1 MKKILLVLA
10 VLVLP
15 TACWPQSQSPTQ
27 SAARPEILILGTYH
41 MANPG
46 RDVFNMHADSVLS
59 PKRQQEMEQL
69 TEVLKKFHPTKIAV
83 EAPVGSERVGQ
94 QYADYLADKY
104 TLTDDEV
111 DQVAFRLAKELG
123 LPTIY
128 PVDEQGDFPYEH
140 LVNWASAN
148 GRKAQFDAMQASMGT
163 GVKDENDFLLSHTVL
178 QMFEHINSDSMV
190 ADDVAFYLAFAS
202 YGDPDDYAGSDLI
215 ASWYQ
220 RNIRIYHNI
229 VALVSSPSERILVIF
244 GAGHLGWLRQD
255 AANDA
260 SVKLRKLADFAGEQ

>member
-1 MKKILLVLA
+1 MKKMLLFVAALA
-10 VLVLP
+10 LAP
-15 TACWPQSQSPTQ
+15 ACWSQSE
-27 SAARPEILILGTYH
+27 SAARPEILVLGTYH

-59 PKRQQEMEQL
+59 PKRQQELEQL
-69 TEVLKKFHPTKIAV
+69 TEILKKFHATKIAV
-83 EAPVGSERVGQ
+83 EVPVGSTRIGQ
-94 QYADYLADKY
+94 RYADYLAGKY

-123 LPTIY
+123 LQTIY
-128 PVDEQGDFPYEH
+128 PVDEQGDFPYER
-140 LVNWASAN
+140 LVNWAAAN
-148 GRKAQFDAMQASMGT
+148 GRKAQFDAMQASLGT
-163 GVKDENDFLLSHTVL
+163 RVKGENDFLLAHTVL
-178 QMFEHINSDSMV
+178 QMFQYINSDSMV
-190 ADDVAFYLAFAS
+190 ASDIGSYFAFAP

-229 VALVSSPSERILVIF
+229 VALVGSPNERILVIF

-255 AANDA
+255 AGSDTA
-260 SVKLRKLADFAGEQ
+260 VKLRKLADFTGEP

>member
-1 MKKILLVLA
+1 MKKILLFFAVLA
-10 VLVLP
+10 LP
-15 TACWPQSQSPTQ
+15 AVCWPQTQSPSQ

-83 EAPVGSERVGQ
+83 EVPVGSTHIAQ
-94 QYADYLADKY
+94 QYSDYLAGKY
-104 TLTDDEV
+104 TLIDDEV
-111 DQVAFRLAKELG
+111 DQVAFRLSKELG
-123 LPTIY
+123 LQTIY
-128 PVDEQGDFPYEH
+128 PVDEQGDFPYER
-140 LVNWASAN
+140 LVNWATAN
-148 GRKAQFDAMQASMGT
+148 GRKTQFDAMQAGMGT
-163 GVKDENDFLLSHTVL
+163 RVKDENDFLLSHTVL
-178 QMFEHINSDSMV
+178 QMFERLNSDSRV

-229 VALVSSPSERILVIF
+229 VALIGSPNDRILVIF

-260 SVKLRKLADFAGEQ
+260 TVKLRKLADFTGEQ